1 MASDTSSFPARDREA
16 PTMVVFGGGGWA
28 ATSRARRRGRAMLPG
43 HSPPPAGQVNAP
55 SFPRFFGTLH
65 SRKDSPAAWASTAP
79 IGTRGPRRGYSES
92 GSEPPLYPEGPPS
105 PSAGRAGV
113 TQTTPP
119 IRRPRGEGPV
129 RPHSPP
135 APAPRPLAA
144 PPGSGAGP
152 RRRRYLLMSP
162 TKPPLFSSRKRV
174 QPSAVFTQL

>member
-28 ATSRARRRGRAMLPG
+28 ATSRAPRRGRAMLPG

-79 IGTRGPRRGYSES
+79 IGTRGPRRGYSEPR
-92 GSEPPLYPEGPPS
+92 SEPPLYPEGPPS

-119 IRRPRGEGPV
+119 LRWPRRGPGA
-129 RPHSPP
+129 R
-135 APAPRPLAA
+135 APSALTA
-144 PPGSGAGP
+144 PPPRHRAPWRHRPAAGP
-152 RRRRYLLMSP
+152 DRAAAA
-162 TKPPLFSSRKRV
+162 TC
-174 QPSAVFTQL
+174 